1 MGFGDKCCVGGCN
14 NDRGHPKKWVIHS
27 HVEKLS
33 FHKPKQ
39 SLIEA
44 WSRQVQKGRKDFS
57 IRKSRESVVV
67 CSNHFRDGK
76 PSVNNPIPT
85 LFLTPFKH
93 SNSKSP
99 RERCRLE
106 YQKETSTSVVT
117 KSVVYAGPSE
127 VTPVDNSGIP
137 ASDEMMKSG
146 EDSPGLTLC
155 TASAQ
160 ITRDTDVRLYT
171 GMQNTDAL

>member
-57 IRKSRESVVV
+57 IRKSRESVVT

-76 PSVNNPIPT
+76 PSVSNPIPT
-85 LFLTPFKH
+85 FFFFTPFEH
-93 SNSKSP
+93 SNSKS
-99 RERCRLE
+99 
-106 YQKETSTSVVT
+106 T
-117 KSVVYAGPSE
+117 K
-127 VTPVDNSGIP
+127 
-137 ASDEMMKSG
+137 K
-146 EDSPGLTLC
+146 
-155 TASAQ
+155 
-160 ITRDTDVRLYT
+160 RR
-171 GMQNTDAL
+171 